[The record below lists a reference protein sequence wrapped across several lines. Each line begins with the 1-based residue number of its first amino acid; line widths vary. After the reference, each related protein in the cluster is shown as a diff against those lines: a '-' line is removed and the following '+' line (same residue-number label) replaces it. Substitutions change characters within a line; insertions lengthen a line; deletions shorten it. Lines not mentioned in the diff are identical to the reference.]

1 MNRYLSTI
9 GLYARWN
16 LWKILAMI
24 LATALVS
31 GLLICRAPAGQ
42 MVLEENYVNPDTGE
56 TTQLVADYGK
66 LESAVENSRAPIVC
80 AVGFAAIVF
89 VMSLTGCGYGVKTDY
104 TVRRLRVKE
113 KCAVCLW
120 AAYYAAL
127 LMLYWAVLAA
137 AMYGAMIYRLGIN
150 VPTDF
155 HYGPQSMLLL
165 CYDDTFLHHLIPLR
179 DTAMWALGA
188 ASVLAVSI
196 NSVSFSYCQRRGKFS
211 VLILIAVG
219 LTILSFFYDM
229 GGSAL
234 FILLALL
241 LAIAG
246 CGLVTILRGD
256 GDEA

>member
-1 MNRYLSTI
+1 MNKYLSVI

-16 LWKILAMI
+16 LWKILTII
-24 LATALVS
+24 LTTALVS
-31 GLLICRAPAGQ
+31 GLLICRAPAGL

-66 LESAVENSRAPIVC
+66 LESAVENSRTPIVC
-80 AVGFAAIVF
+80 AVGFAAIAA
-89 VMSLTGCGYGVKTDY
+89 VMSLTGCGYGVKTAY

-113 KCAVCLW
+113 KRAVLLWAVYCAVLLVIYW
-120 AAYYAAL
+120 AA
-127 LMLYWAVLAA
+127 LAA
-137 AMYGAMIYRLGIN
+137 VMYGAMVYRMGID

-155 HYGPQSMLLL
+155 RYGSQSMLLL

-179 DTAMWALGA
+179 DAAMWALGA

-196 NSVSFSYCQRRGKFS
+196 SSAVFSYCQRRGKFS
-211 VLILIAVG
+211 VLILAAAG

-229 GGSAL
+229 GSDTL
-234 FILLALL
+234 FVLLALL
-241 LAIAG
+241 LVIAG
-246 CGLVTILRGD
+246 CGLVTILGGD